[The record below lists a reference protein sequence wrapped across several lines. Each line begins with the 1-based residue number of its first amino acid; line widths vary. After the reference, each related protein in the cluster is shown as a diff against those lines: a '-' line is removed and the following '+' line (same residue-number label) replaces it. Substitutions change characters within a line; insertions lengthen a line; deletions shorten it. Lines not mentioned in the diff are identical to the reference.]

1 MRFYMTFGSINR
13 SKIEIKPLAKV
24 DFLKIITK
32 ENIRPAEIL
41 KNLQQK
47 VISLKTITKER

>member
-1 MRFYMTFGSINR
+1 MTFGSINR